1 MRCIFCKQDSFGSKS
16 VEHIVPESLGNKSHV
31 LPAGIVCDKCN
42 QYFALKIE
50 KILLEQEFF
59 KNLRHRNA
67 IESKRGRIPS
77 GKVIVPKTYSEGEIF
92 LSKRHMSVVSVD
104 PLSAQLIAYGLVN
117 HLIIP
122 YVQQPEKSNKHIA
135 RFLGKVALESFAQRL
150 LVNEEWLNLWI
161 NDSQFDLL
169 RNYVRYN
176 LDVNKWDY
184 HVRQIYAEDEKFF
197 YPDGSYV
204 DMVFESDFLYTRHG
218 ELYFTLAL
226 KGYEFTINVGG
237 PNLDGY
243 LDWLKENDND
253 SPLYRSKNFAKHV
266 PQPIRMK
273 T

>member
-1 MRCIFCKQDSFGSKS
+1 MRCIFCKQESSGSKS
-16 VEHIVPESLGNKSHV
+16 VEHIVPESLGNKSYV

-59 KNLRHRNA
+59 KNFRHRNK
-67 IESKRGRIPS
+67 IESKRGRIPK
-77 GKVIVPKTYSEGEIF
+77 GKVIVPETLYEADVLLTKQQPAIVLLNSESFE
-92 LSKRHMSVVSVD
+92 LVSTGKVD
-104 PLSAQLIAYGLVN
+104 

-122 YVQQPEKSNKHIA
+122 YVPKPEKNNQHIA
-135 RFLGKVALESFAQRL
+135 RFLGKVTLESFAQRL
-150 LVNEEWLNLWI
+150 LVNEEWLEQWI
-161 NDSQFDLL
+161 NDNQFDLL

-176 LDVNKWDY
+176 LGVTKWNY
-184 HVRQIYAEDEKFF
+184 NVRQIYAEDEKFF

-243 LDWLKENDND
+243 VDWLKENDND